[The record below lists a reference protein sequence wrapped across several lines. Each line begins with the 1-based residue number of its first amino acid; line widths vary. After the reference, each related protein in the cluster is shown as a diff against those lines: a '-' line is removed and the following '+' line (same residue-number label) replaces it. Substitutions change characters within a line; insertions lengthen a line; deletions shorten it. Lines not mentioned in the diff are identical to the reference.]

1 MGNQVDCCYNARWSY
16 QCIFPCIR
24 FCTYTGRRVWYNYD
38 GMEKVQPLVHLYH
51 PQPAPINSFPEDLH
65 GINDHADIAA
75 ELKSGL
81 NGVGQLAALCK
92 YATDNQY
99 SIRAVGTGSSWS
111 RLTHTKDIL
120 VEMTSLKRFIT
131 PEPISRE
138 DNMSKEFV
146 DIEVEAGMRVVDFVE
161 QLDRDYGL
169 ALDMIGNYAGQTV
182 GGVASTSTH
191 GSGIFSGTLSTLVVG
206 LHLVVSGGIQ
216 VKVSGG
222 LQTIDDCKEKID
234 NAQYG
239 DDPVEIKSD
248 DVLKACAV
256 GLGCM
261 GIVYSITY
269 RCVPMYNIEEI
280 RKKYSVRW
288 TQPDGIKVPTD
299 FEQMYGDRDG
309 EFFSFFVNPY
319 PMKKSSCCGGGE
331 YFINMS
337 YLKAKRT
344 ERSPQCPACCACWC
358 GPGGRGMAEIGC
370 MQTDCTATC
379 LQSCANCCPSCI
391 PHLTNFA
398 LTQFSYNTP
407 YVQKWYNV
415 LQFTKGNVHVR
426 TAEWC
431 LPLTKLN
438 DALNRVMKIVQDYAR
453 FHHQYSLLPIY
464 VRLVKTDDLFL
475 SPASKT
481 RPDEPNSEKNCYI
494 EVPFLPG
501 AYGIDE
507 FQERVENA
515 LVKEF
520 KARPHWGK
528 NNKMND
534 VKLRTCYNQLQ
545 IIKWKDVFQIFNR
558 GGLFNNFFTHNMG
571 FDVVLHEPTA

>member
-182 GGVASTSTH
+182 GGVANTSTH
-191 GSGIFSGTLSTLVVG
+191 RSGIFSGTMSTLVVG

-222 LQTIDDCKEKID
+222 LQSIDDCKEKID

-261 GIVYSITY
+261 GIVYYITY

-319 PMKKSSCCGGGE
+319 PMKKSSCCGGG
-331 YFINMS
+331 
-337 YLKAKRT
+337 
-344 ERSPQCPACCACWC
+344 
-358 GPGGRGMAEIGC
+358 
-370 MQTDCTATC
+370 
-379 LQSCANCCPSCI
+379 
-391 PHLTNFA
+391 
-398 LTQFSYNTP
+398 
-407 YVQKWYNV
+407 
-415 LQFTKGNVHVR
+415 VR

-453 FHHQYSLLPIY
+453 IHHQYSLLPIY